1 MRFVESR
8 GNDGVKQKSVSFSD
22 AIMNPAA
29 SFGGLYVPEYLPNID
44 DGFLD
49 SLRGLSYKDFTLKI
63 VELFDIDIPS
73 SIIKEAVSLYDR
85 FDDSSDPIPL
95 KKVKNAYFLELYH
108 GPTRAFK
115 DVALQPFGYLL
126 SYLARQKD
134 QKLLILTA
142 TSGDTGPATLESF
155 ANKDNIDVVCIYPKG
170 GTSDVQRLQMVTKS
184 APNLKVI
191 GIEGDF
197 DDAQSGLKEL
207 LNDKEFLN
215 RLRDK
220 DMYLSAAN
228 SVNFG
233 RIIFQCVYHFWSY
246 VKLLERGEI
255 EKKERIRVVIPSGNF
270 GNALGAFY
278 AKKMGLPIEK
288 IAIVTNANDVL
299 THFIK
304 TGSYDLRSRTLK
316 NTYSPAMDIL
326 KSSNVERVL
335 FALFGKERTKELF
348 EDMAKEGVFELSK
361 PESLLI
367 QESFDTYST
376 SDEETLAHIKK
387 YEELGYIIDPH
398 TATATAYLNSCGDK
412 KCVVCST
419 AEWTKFAPTLA
430 KSLGFSMGDKE
441 ALELISTKY
450 GIKIDRRIGELF
462 EKKVIHDTVVPKE
475 ELKEEILNT
484 LS

>member
-1 MRFVESR
+1 MRFIESR
-8 GNDGVKQKSVSFSD
+8 GNDGVKQKSVSFSE
-22 AIMNPAA
+22 AIMSPAA
-29 SFGGLYVPEYLPNID
+29 SFGGLYVPEYLPSID
-44 DGFLD
+44 DNFLD
-49 SLRGLSYKDFTLKI
+49 SLKGLSYKEFTLKI
-63 VELFDIDIPS
+63 LELFDVDIPS
-73 SIIKEAVSLYDR
+73 FIIKEAVSLYDK

-126 SYLARQKD
+126 SYLAKQKN

-155 ANKDNIDVVCIYPKG
+155 ANKENINVVCIYPKG
-170 GTSDVQRLQMVTKS
+170 GTSDVQRLQMVTES

-191 GIEGDF
+191 GIKGDF
-197 DDAQSGLKEL
+197 DDAQSGLKKL
-207 LNDKEFLN
+207 LNDEEFLGE
-215 RLRDK
+215 LRDR
-220 DMYLSAAN
+220 DIWLSAAN

-246 VKLLERGEI
+246 VKLLERDEIKKGEKI
-255 EKKERIRVVIPSGNF
+255 TIVVPSGNF

-278 AKKMGLPIEK
+278 AKEMGLPIEK

-299 THFIK
+299 AQFIK
-304 TGSYDLRSRTLK
+304 TGSYDLRGKSLK

-326 KSSNVERVL
+326 KSSNIERVL
-335 FALFGKERTKELF
+335 FALFGEERTRELF
-348 EDMAKEGVFELSK
+348 EEMAKEGVFELSAS
-361 PESLLI
+361 EFVLI
-367 QESFDTYST
+367 KESFDAHSS
-376 SDEETLAHIKK
+376 SDEETLAYIKK
-387 YEELGYIIDPH
+387 YEEAGYIIDPH
-398 TATATAYLNSCGDK
+398 TATAAPYLNSCNDK
-412 KCVVCST
+412 KCILCST

-450 GIKIDRRIGELF
+450 GLKIDKKVSELF
-462 EKKVIHDTVVPKE
+462 EKKIVHDTVVHKE
-475 ELKEEILNT
+475 ELKKEILNT